1 MQLENPKVVK
11 ARIAPGSQFM
21 ARKGAMLF
29 YTGDVRFIPHSMGGA
44 GGGMGGMLS
53 QAAGTAGRMLQG
65 EHVALMSVEGDG
77 EAYFGRAGLH
87 VDIIMVDSGA
97 QLTVEASRLLAYEG
111 YLQTSIVPLSS
122 SGGVRGMVRGAVTG
136 QGMFTS
142 QISGQG
148 AVAVLSHGGT
158 IQLEVGPGRP
168 SIIVD
173 PQAYVAHR
181 GPVQVDLSANVGL
194 RDMVG
199 RGSGEAMQLRLSG
212 QGTVWV
218 QASEKKF

>member
-1 MQLENPKVVK
+1 
-11 ARIAPGSQFM
+11 
-21 ARKGAMLF
+21 MLF
-29 YTGDVRFIPHSMGGA
+29 YTGDIRFIPHSMGGGGPM
-44 GGGMGGMLS
+44 GGGGLGGMLS
-53 QAAGTAGRMLQG
+53 GAAGVAGRMMQG
-65 EHVALMSVEGDG
+65 EHVALMSVQGDG
-77 EAYFGRAGLH
+77 EAHFGRAGLYID
-87 VDIIMVDSGA
+87 VIMVDAAA

-122 SGGVRGMVRGAVTG
+122 SGGVRGMVRGAVTH

-158 IQLEVGPGRP
+158 VELEVGAGRP
-168 SIIVD
+168 SVVVD

-181 GPVQVDLSANVGL
+181 GAVQVELSANVGL

-199 RGSGEAMQLRLSG
+199 RGSGEALQLRLSG

-218 QASEKKF
+218 QASEKKL